1 MCHIPCSLGCVFLRL
16 VSFALPNR
24 SIMKIARRISIASF
38 CLALVIGPVLAAQ
51 STMPKADDIVA
62 ALPVIPDARFNLADF
77 GGVGDGKTFNTEAF
91 QSAIAAIAKAG
102 GGHLIVAA
110 GTYKTLPFTLTSHLD
125 LHLEPGATIKAPATF
140 ADYGLPDPNVPL
152 PPPAAGATPAGA
164 PAAGGSGR
172 GFGGPRLAPLISGS
186 NLTDVAITGSGTIDG
201 SGAEFWIWS
210 DKAARH
216 YPPGRR
222 IVARPHLIVLN
233 GVQRLHIDGVT
244 LTNSPMYHLVP
255 SGSDLLIENVRV
267 VAPSD
272 APNTDA
278 IDPAGTRI
286 VIRNCEIDTGDDNV
300 AVHAGSKDVLIE
312 DITCLHGHGISV
324 GSGTRAGL
332 SHMIVRRCTFD
343 GTDNGLRIKSFRGN
357 GGEVQDIWYS
367 DITMKNVR
375 RPFDINMLYHGND
388 PTPWGDVGPREALPG
403 ETRDIPNFHDI
414 HVTNLTVT
422 RAPVAGRI
430 LGLPEQM
437 ARDITFTN
445 VKIDS
450 DRGFL
455 VQDGKDVVFDHVQIT
470 PKTGD
475 AIVLDHGSVTW
486 NGDIKSGN
494 VGGSPIPFYN
504 GN

>member
-1 MCHIPCSLGCVFLRL
+1 
-16 VSFALPNR
+16 
-24 SIMKIARRISIASF
+24 MKIPARRSF
-38 CLALVIGPVLAAQ
+38 LWLRFLVAVIPPLAAEAAAA
-51 STMPKADDIVA
+51 SAPPTDEIVA
-62 ALPVIPDARFNLADF
+62 ALPVIPDAKFNFADF
-77 GGVGDGKTFNTEAF
+77 GGVGDGKTLNTDAF
-91 QSAIAAIAKAG
+91 KSAIAAIAKAG
-102 GGHLIVAA
+102 GGHLILAA
-110 GTYKTLPFTLTSHLD
+110 GTYKTLPFTLVSHLD
-125 LHLEPGATIKAPATF
+125 LHLDAGAVIKAPATF
-140 ADYGLPDPNVPL
+140 AEYGIPDPNLPL
-152 PPPAAGATPAGA
+152 PPPAEGA
-164 PAAGGSGR
+164 PPARGR
-172 GFGGPRLAPLISGS
+172 GFGGPRIAPLISGA
-186 NLTDVAITGSGTIDG
+186 NVTDVAITGSGVIDG
-201 SGAEFWIWS
+201 SGNQFWIWS
-210 DKAARH
+210 DKAARY

-222 IVARPHLIVLN
+222 IVPRPHLVVFN

-255 SGSDLLIENVRV
+255 TGSDLLIENVRV

-300 AVHAGSKDVLIE
+300 AVHAGSRDVLIE
-312 DITCLHGHGISV
+312 DLTCLHGHGISV

-343 GTDNGLRIKSFRGN
+343 GTDNGLRIKSYRGN
-357 GGEVQDIWYS
+357 GGEVHDIWYS

-388 PTPWGDVGPREALPG
+388 PTPWGDVGPRTAGPG

-414 HVTNLTVT
+414 HIANLTVT
-422 RAPVAGRI
+422 HSPVAGRI
-430 LGLPEQM
+430 LGVPEQM

-450 DRGFL
+450 VRGFL
-455 VQDGKDVVFDHVQIT
+455 VQDGTEVVFDHVQIT
-470 PKTGD
+470 PKTGE
-475 AIVLDHGSVTW
+475 ALVLDHGSVRW
-486 NGDIKSGN
+486 NGEARSGTS
-494 VGGSPIPFYN
+494 GGSPIPFYI